1 MKALIPGLGALPW
14 SPEQG
19 SVSTG
24 YELQD
29 SLPSAWLQQPQTLV
43 IEFSTP
49 QQLANFFI
57 AAAVVDNTTL
67 THADNGLA
75 RPYAR
80 VSSATTN
87 ARVISATTNP
97 TQPGPEQAPCKHARV
112 SGLICI
118 FVHNQVLKRAPE
130 RQRAQTIDVG
140 DDVCSGSATTDAPL
154 PRPATTDAR
163 VEVAS
168 ADAYSFLHHH
178 PTRVTERESNISTTQ
193 VLTPEHAEPAATEM
207 RACSH
212 RKVCQ

>member
-14 SPEQG
+14 SSEQG

-97 TQPGPEQAPCKHARV
+97 TQPGPEQAQYKHARV
-112 SGLICI
+112 SGLIC
-118 FVHNQVLKRAPE
+118 FCAQPSTEARDRAPARTDHRRRRRRMQ
-130 RQRAQTIDVG
+130 RQRNHG
-140 DDVCSGSATTDAPL
+140 C
-154 PRPATTDAR
+154 
-163 VEVAS
+163 
-168 ADAYSFLHHH
+168 
-178 PTRVTERESNISTTQ
+178 
-193 VLTPEHAEPAATEM
+193 PAAPP
-207 RACSH
+207 RNHGCP
-212 RKVCQ
+212 RWRCQCRHVQLFAPPSDERD